1 MNTISFPS
9 EMLQCQPQEV
19 HSEVMLGFTVQLL
32 FVFTSQK

>member
-9 EMLQCQPQEV
+9 EMCQPQEV
-19 HSEVMLGFTVQLL
+19 HSQAILGFTVQLL